1 MCVYVELGKAELSEV
16 SYIELCESNQSST
29 IEELVDA
36 QYRSLLKFDF
46 IGKDVG
52 DDPPNAL
59 RLVFR
64 PVKHLALF
72 AAVVDSLAARAVA

>member
-16 SYIELCESNQSST
+16 SYIELCEPNQSST

-46 IGKDVG
+46 IGKHVG

>member
-1 MCVYVELGKAELSEV
+1 M
-16 SYIELCESNQSST
+16 SYIELCEANQSSS
-29 IEELVDA
+29 IEPFVDA
-36 QYRSLLKFDF
+36 QDRSLLKFDF
-46 IGKDVG
+46 LGKDVG

-64 PVKHLALF
+64 PVKDLALL

>member
-1 MCVYVELGKAELSEV
+1 MGNAELREV
-16 SYIELCESNQSST
+16 SYIELCEANQSSS
-29 IEELVDA
+29 IEPFVNA
-36 QYRSLLKFDF
+36 QDRSLLKFDF
-46 IGKDVG
+46 LGKDVG

-64 PVKHLALF
+64 PVKRLALF

>member
-1 MCVYVELGKAELSEV
+1 MRGDVNGPGDVNGDQD
-16 SYIELCESNQSST
+16 QSST

-46 IGKDVG
+46 LGKDVG

-64 PVKHLALF
+64 PVKRLALF